1 MRHCRKILLLHSV
14 DEDFA
19 DTDRDRYP
27 MLDVLMKNVVNNYA
41 ELPPVGWNLID
52 VFVLSS
58 S

>member
-41 ELPPVGWNLID
+41 ELPPVG
-52 VFVLSS
+52 
-58 S
+58 

>member
-1 MRHCRKILLLHSV
+1 MRHFRKILLLHSV

-19 DTDRDRYP
+19 ETDRDRYP

-52 VFVLSS
+52 VFVLWSS
-58 S
+58 